1 MKIDIETM
9 PAIIEPI
16 TSDIKSKFVS
26 LRPCWL
32 YELVWESKM
41 NSYISKI
48 QPKEIPMVVTKIEI

>member
-1 MKIDIETM
+1 M

-16 TSDIKSKFVS
+16 TSDIKSKFVPV
-26 LRPCWL
+26 RPCWL
-32 YELVWESKM
+32 FELVLESKI